1 MSNSIQKNI
10 SHKTERR
17 NIHEIVSSVA
27 EKQQI
32 EFFLIITYEFD
43 PEQFFNIIDF
53 GNELPFMEKINAIQ
67 QIRPIVIFDAQNA
80 SADMP
85 HAKWFESYT
94 QNKNFSCHHSKAY
107 CIVTQNNEIH
117 LILGSANF
125 TSQGLFQNREVLE
138 YFKWDARHTKDI
150 NILHEWTDFLKL
162 YGLYHSGS
170 EQEKSQFN
178 LFCSRLEACC
188 GTSPSSRNNRSF
200 LIHSGYTENGMKKLQ
215 AICRSL
221 RFNPTSLY
229 VVSPFFDT
237 NPTDNICTRFAAA
250 FSELKHIHVCTDENN
265 YANIGPGHFNKISKQ
280 HFYIIPSAISQKE
293 YNYLS
298 GKNERSVNQN
308 NLTRHLHAK
317 ILILSDGKT
326 GLCYIG
332 SANFTKNAWL
342 GKNNELGI
350 AKIIQN
356 ADTVWEKTILPNLYA
371 HPADRASIQFSSF
384 VQDKDETDKV
394 HDSYPDFIDYI
405 ELKLKKHIQKNASAS
420 EWITDSDSMYFR
432 IHINTE
438 KLPNRKSIHDY
449 KITWK
454 NQQITFD
461 KKGSCMQ
468 SHDVPSKIWR
478 ELLPSDSCVLCF
490 EKDDST
496 YFIPFS
502 YDKQLFCQQELIF
515 PKESNE
521 FLSSLVRTGKRTSS
535 AGSET
540 NGATDR
546 EKENYPAE
554 EYKEFRKS
562 NPIIEMQQYL
572 KLFGEY
578 ESSVL
583 STLNKKNISKS
594 AIYKELEKLT
604 ELGKIIA
611 DEYLRQNKFSKEE
624 TLFKLGEIYYFI
636 KNQKQFSR
644 DNSLSNLKKLI
655 EQIEPAENAYKN
667 FIFGTYHEDQL

>member
-107 CIVTQNNEIH
+107 CIVTQNNEVH

-170 EQEKSQFN
+170 EQEKSQFS

-200 LIHSGYTENGMKKLQ
+200 LIHSGYTENGLKKLQ

-237 NPTDNICTRFAAA
+237 NPADNICTRFAAA

-265 YANIGPGHFNKISKQ
+265 YANIGPRHFNKISKQ
-280 HFYIIPSAISQKE
+280 HFYIIPSTVSQKE

-308 NLTRHLHAK
+308 NLTRALHAK

-332 SANFTKNAWL
+332 SANFTRNAWL

-356 ADTVWEKTILPNLYA
+356 ADTVWKETILPNLYA
-371 HPADRASIQFSSF
+371 HPADRASIQFSSS

-468 SHDVPSKIWR
+468 SRDVPGKIWR
-478 ELLPSDSCVLCF
+478 DLLPSDSCVLCF

-540 NGATDR
+540 NGAADR

-583 STLNKKNISKS
+583 STLNQKNISKS

-604 ELGKIIA
+604 ELGRIIA